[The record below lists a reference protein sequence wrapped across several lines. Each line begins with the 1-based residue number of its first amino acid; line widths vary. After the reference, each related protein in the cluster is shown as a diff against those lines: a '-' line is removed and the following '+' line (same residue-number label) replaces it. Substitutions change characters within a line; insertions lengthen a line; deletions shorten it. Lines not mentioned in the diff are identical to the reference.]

1 MSYLCVV
8 IKRTLSATSRFAP
21 LLRAGL
27 IAGVV
32 VAAVAYPLAAVG
44 GLGAKKGADI
54 INAMPTTLNVKPPA
68 QTSYV
73 YASDG
78 TTLLTMFYEEHRKYV
93 PLSQMSPYIQ
103 QAIVAS
109 EDTRFYEHNGVDPKG
124 IARAFVA
131 NHQGGGVA
139 QGASTLTMQYVR
151 MAQRDGAETPLEVQE
166 ATEQTSARKIREM
179 RLALAIERQYSKE
192 EILERY
198 LNSAYFGHRAYGIFA
213 AAEVFF
219 SKSPK
224 DLTLVEAA
232 TLAGLVKA
240 PTEYDPATQDQAAAT
255 ARRNYV
261 LDQMQ
266 KMGYLSPQ
274 DNEANKK
281 LPIQLKLSTP
291 PNDCV
296 SVPQNL
302 NSWGFFCD
310 YLKAWWAEQPAF
322 GDNAS
327 QREDN
332 LRRGG
337 YKIVT
342 SLDPNIQNIAEKNV
356 MEKEKANSKFAHGLV
371 VIQPGSGLV
380 KAMAVNRVYSLDQS
394 KNGTH
399 SDPAKADKI
408 KGNYPNTVVPLLG
421 GGDMPGYQAG
431 STFKMFTMLA
441 ALDAGMPL
449 STAYDSPMR
458 LVSKYPAGDGEPG
471 SCGGRWCPS
480 NASASMTGKQTMW
493 SGFGKSV
500 NTYFVQLEQAVGADK
515 AVKMAER
522 LGLTWRT
529 DVDKMMAAPD
539 RAKGWGAFTLGVSDV
554 TPLEMASAY
563 ATVAADGQYCEP
575 LPVTSIQ
582 TPDGK
587 QATWTNPQGETV
599 EIAKPRCRQEVTQD
613 VARAAADAARCP
625 TSSGAQ
631 TGSCGDWS
639 TAPSVAPTVG
649 RPVGGKTGTTDS
661 TRSAWFVGFTPE
673 LAAASFIADPD
684 NPFNAVGDAQSQK
697 PIDSVAQTLRD
708 ALKGQP
714 VRNFPKPSPAI
725 VK

>member
-1 MSYLCVV
+1 MV

-32 VAAVAYPLAAVG
+32 VAAVAYPIVAVG
-44 GLGAKKGADI
+44 GIGAKKGAEAFND
-54 INAMPTTLNVKPPA
+54 MPRQLNVKPPA

-78 TTLLTMFYEEHRKYV
+78 KTLLTMFYEEHRKYV
-93 PLSQMSPYIQ
+93 PISDMSPYIQ

-109 EDTRFYEHNGVDPKG
+109 EDQRFYEHNGVDPKG

-131 NHQGGGVA
+131 NHEGGGVQ

-151 MAQRDGAETPLEVQE
+151 MAQRDGAETPEEVQE
-166 ATEQTSARKIREM
+166 ATEQTSTRKLREM
-179 RLALAIERQYSKE
+179 RLALAVEKQYTKQ

-198 LNSAYFGHRAYGIFA
+198 LNSAYFGHRAYGIYA
-213 AAEVFF
+213 ASEVFF

-240 PTEYDPATQDQAAAT
+240 PTEYDPATQDKLAAT

-261 LDQMQ
+261 LDNMQ

-274 DNEANKK
+274 DNAASKA

-291 PNDCV
+291 ANDCV
-296 SVPQNL
+296 SVPKNL

-310 YLKAWWAEQPAF
+310 YLKTWWAEQPAF

-342 SLDPNIQNIAEKNV
+342 SLDPNIQNIAETNV
-356 MEKEKANSKFAHGLV
+356 MAKEKSTSKFAHGLV
-371 VIQPGSGLV
+371 VIQPGTGLV

-399 SDPAKADKI
+399 SDPAKAAKI

-449 STAYDSPMR
+449 STAFDSPQR
-458 LVSKYPAGDGEPG
+458 LVSQYLGEGPG

-480 NASASMTGKQTMW
+480 NASGAMTGRHMMW

-500 NTYFVQLEQAVGADK
+500 NTYFVQLEQKVGADK
-515 AVKMAER
+515 AVRMAER

-529 DVDKMMAAPD
+529 DVDQMMAKPP
-539 RAKGWGAFTLGVSDV
+539 RSKTWGAFTLGVSDV
-554 TPLEMASAY
+554 TPLEMAGAY

-582 TPDGK
+582 TNDGK
-587 QATWTNPQGETV
+587 QVTWTNKQGQTV
-599 EIAKPRCRQEVTQD
+599 DVAKPRCRQEVTPD

-625 TSSGAQ
+625 TGGKAQ
-631 TGSCGDWS
+631 TGSCQEWS
-639 TAPSVAPTVG
+639 TAPSVTPTVG

-661 TRSAWFVGFTPE
+661 TRSAWFVGFTKE

-708 ALKGQP
+708 SLKGQP
-714 VRNFPKPSPAI
+714 VVEWTPPSPAI
-725 VK
+725 VR

>member
-1 MSYLCVV
+1 M
-8 IKRTLSATSRFAP
+8 IKRALSTTSRFAP

-32 VAAVAYPLAAVG
+32 VAAVAYPLVAVG
-44 GLGAKKGADI
+44 GLGAKKGAEAF
-54 INAMPTTLNVKPPA
+54 NAMPTKLSVKPPA

-93 PLSQMSPYIQ
+93 PISQMSPYIQ

-109 EDTRFYEHNGVDPKG
+109 EDQRFYEHNGVDPKG

-131 NHQGGGVA
+131 NHQSDGVQ

-151 MAQRDGAETPLEVQE
+151 MAQRDGATTPIEVQE
-166 ATEQTSARKIREM
+166 ATEQTSARKLREM
-179 RLALAIERQYSKE
+179 RLALAVEEQYTKQ

-198 LNSAYFGHRAYGIFA
+198 LNSAYFGHRAYGIYA
-213 AAEVFF
+213 ASEVFF
-219 SKSPK
+219 SKSPA

-240 PTEYDPATQDQAAAT
+240 PTEYDPATQDKLAAT

-261 LDQMQ
+261 LDNMQ

-274 DNEANKK
+274 DNAATKQ
-281 LPIQLKLSTP
+281 LPIELHLSTP
-291 PNDCV
+291 ANDCV
-296 SVPQNL
+296 SVPKNL

-322 GDNAS
+322 GENAA

-342 SLDPNIQNIAEKNV
+342 SLDPNIQAIAEKNV
-356 MEKEKANSKFAHGLV
+356 MEKEKSNSKFAHGLV
-371 VIQPGSGLV
+371 VIQPGTGLV
-380 KAMAVNRVYSLDQS
+380 KSMAVNRVYSLDQS

-399 SDPAKADKI
+399 SDPAKAAKI

-441 ALDAGMPL
+441 ALDAGLPL
-449 STAYDSPMR
+449 STAFDSPMR
-458 LVSKYPAGDGEPG
+458 LVSQYPGEGPG

-480 NASASMTGKQTMW
+480 NASGAMTGRHAMW

-500 NTYFVQLEQAVGADK
+500 NTYFVQLEQKVGADK

-522 LGLTWRT
+522 LGLRWRT
-529 DVDKMMAAPD
+529 DVDQMMAKPP
-539 RAKGWGAFTLGVSDV
+539 RSSTWGAFTLGVSDV
-554 TPLEMASAY
+554 TPLEMAGAY
-563 ATVAADGQYCEP
+563 ATVAADGVYCEP
-575 LPVTSIQ
+575 LPVTSIKS
-582 TPDGK
+582 PDGNEV
-587 QATWTNPQGETV
+587 TWKNPNGDTV
-599 EIAKPRCRQEVTQD
+599 DVSKPRCRQEVTQD

-625 TSSGAQ
+625 TGGKAK
-631 TGSCGDWS
+631 TGSCQEWS
-639 TAPSVAPTVG
+639 TAPSVTATVG

-661 TRSAWFVGFTPE
+661 TRSAWFVGFTKE
-673 LAAASFIADPD
+673 LAGASFIADPD

-714 VRNFPKPSPAI
+714 IQDFTAPSPAI